1 MKNVLRAPTDK
12 MLEKL
17 RKCREIN
24 LENDPNKH
32 CTEQDLSG
40 SLAGLYKRGFVNTRM
55 VNINGKQLLT
65 VYVTEK
71 GVAFLNNK
79 ENKMEL

>member
-1 MKNVLRAPTDK
+1 MKNTLRAPTDK
-12 MLEKL
+12 MLDKL

-24 LENDPNKH
+24 LSNNPINP
-32 CTEQDLSG
+32 CTEKELSG

-65 VYVTEK
+65 IYVTEK
-71 GVAFLNNK
+71 GIAFLNSK
-79 ENKMEL
+79 ENKDLS